1 MEVKTV
7 PGKYLPRGNL
17 ARRQTVKEIPNKGNF
32 NVAFLGLLLCIMYSI
47 PRSVIKTSMTVR
59 LKNIQTEGEVK
70 DDKGGKLNQFSMVKQ
85 FYHSIFRFSTN

>member
-7 PGKYLPRGNL
+7 LGKCLPRGNL

-59 LKNIQTEGEVK
+59 LKNIQTEGEEK
-70 DDKGGKLNQFSMVKQ
+70 AMICFNFEAFILIGSNDKNF
-85 FYHSIFRFSTN
+85 